1 LHFKKLLTLAQ
12 EKKNIKN
19 YTQKKEIDL
28 QKNFMPE
35 IFQGKNYS
43 LSPRIFQGQNYFTNP
58 KPKRKIF
65 SRNSHPNGMALL
77 TLFDPPVKI
86 SENYF

>member
-35 IFQGKNYS
+35 IFQGKNS
-43 LSPRIFQGQNYFTNP
+43 FFCPRIFLETKLFH
-58 KPKRKIF
+58 KPKAKKKNF
-65 SRNSHPNGMALL
+65 Q
-77 TLFDPPVKI
+77 
-86 SENYF
+86 